1 MLFKING
8 ERNSGTNFLAEL
20 LISNNFPVY
29 VHEIKNQEIKK
40 RVCFHW
46 KHGVPDG
53 SVKQKDNCVV
63 DIFIFRKLDEWLI
76 SCWKNPYHLKRFQ
89 NFKNFL
95 SEKQKSNEKVE
106 LDARTNHP
114 LNEDDNNKSIFEI
127 RYYKFNKILEYKEK
141 YKNVIFVNLNF
152 LQNNDNALYFLNI
165 LNEKYMKRECLNYIS
180 SIKTHTKSKICPL
193 KNRQYIVNISDYY
206 NDIKKYK
213 NNEIESIID
222 NLQFEIYD

>member
-8 ERNSGTNFLAEL
+8 ESNICTNFLTKL
-20 LISNNFPVY
+20 LISNKFPVY
-29 VHEIKNQEIKK
+29 VQEKKK

-63 DIFIFRKLDEWLI
+63 DIFIFRKLDDWLV

-106 LDARTNHP
+106 LDSRTNRI
-114 LNEDDNNKSIFEI
+114 LNEDDN
-127 RYYKFNKILEYKEK
+127 
-141 YKNVIFVNLNF
+141 
-152 LQNNDNALYFLNI
+152 
-165 LNEKYMKRECLNYIS
+165 IS
-180 SIKTHTKSKICPL
+180 K
-193 KNRQYIVNISDYY
+193 
-206 NDIKKYK
+206 
-213 NNEIESIID
+213 
-222 NLQFEIYD
+222 